1 MLISTENLTFGFGG
15 ETLLENI
22 SFSLNEGDRVGLI
35 GGNGEGKTTLIRLIL
50 SQLQAESGTLFIK
63 NGIRIGY
70 LAQNGGYDS
79 DNTVF
84 EEMREVFTQDI
95 QAIAQL
101 REIENAISRT
111 EEHSNDYR
119 ILSAKYETLNKKLP
133 HVTVINTK

>member
-95 QAIAQL
+95 
-101 REIENAISRT
+101 
-111 EEHSNDYR
+111 
-119 ILSAKYETLNKKLP
+119 
-133 HVTVINTK
+133 